1 MCLKQRGEEIIG
13 QVIWGQISALL
24 LLAKILPTFRELLA
38 FGKKY
43 KGLGVGCSL
52 AFSLLEQSH
61 QLCCASAI
69 SICTNI
75 KCGVLLQTV

>member
-1 MCLKQRGEEIIG
+1 MCLKQRGKEIIE
-13 QVIWGQISALL
+13 QVTWGQILALL
-24 LLAKILPTFRELLA
+24 LLVKILPTFGELSA
-38 FGKKY
+38 FGKKH

-61 QLCCASAI
+61 QLFYASAI

-75 KCGVLLQTV
+75 KCGILLQTV